1 MTLSQNE
8 EGDGT
13 NYAATSGTIGR
24 SGLPS
29 FPGAGDM
36 MTEMASKLRER
47 RIKADGGTQ
56 VSVLSVLSS
65 VLSYSVCGSAV
76 LRESLFS
83 LICVDISCYC
93 YTCFASQYGDHSFSV
108 IVPVLIKNCSA
119 KSTV

>member
-1 MTLSQNE
+1 MTFSQNE

-56 VSVLSVLSS
+56 VSVFSVLPSILNTLY
-65 VLSYSVCGSAV
+65 VAVRSYGYRW
-76 LRESLFS
+76 L
-83 LICVDISCYC
+83 
-93 YTCFASQYGDHSFSV
+93 ASF
-108 IVPVLIKNCSA
+108 L
-119 KSTV
+119 